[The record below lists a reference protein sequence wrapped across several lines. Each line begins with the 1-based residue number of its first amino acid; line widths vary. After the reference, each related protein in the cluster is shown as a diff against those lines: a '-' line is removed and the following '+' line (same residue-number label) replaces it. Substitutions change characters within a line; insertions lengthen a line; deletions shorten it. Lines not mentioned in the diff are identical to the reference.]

1 MWTNKIIVDILSFVN
16 NHQDFSQISNR
27 KSLSFIPKLR
37 ILKKHVNIVNL
48 FVWLAIALAIP
59 IAVYSVWQMPYLKL
73 DLTFL
78 AFLIVTV
85 FVGSTFQIQ
94 LPRTKIHLSFAEAT
108 IFFFLLVYGT
118 EAAVITAALESLY
131 TSVSMRRKNINIKS
145 QTIALNVS
153 FGVITTFVAGIA
165 ATALFGS
172 QLPLMNFESITLL
185 VEVLAVLAGIQFLLN
200 SILVAGFTS
209 LRMEKTFYS
218 VISETCFNALI
229 MYAVGA
235 TLAGLMTKAV
245 YNIEPVLLIVTAV
258 VAATA
263 YITYRRYVDDVK
275 VTSAKA
281 EQAERERAE
290 QAEQHIEELQH
301 HIAEQEKTEQALRE
315 SREKFRHA
323 AYHDNLTD
331 LPNRNRFNEIV
342 QFQIDKCQHK
352 PEQEFAVLFL
362 DLNRFK
368 TINDSLGHSVGD
380 ELILSVGKRLANLTG
395 KSDLVARFSGDEFAI
410 ILTDL
415 KNKKYAT
422 EFAMLVRNKLALP
435 FTIGGRQIF
444 TSVSIGI
451 SFGNSLYKK
460 AEEVL
465 RDVDIAMYHAKE
477 SRRPF
482 EIFDPSMHTRAVT
495 LLQIETDLR
504 HALERDEMLVYYQPI
519 IDLATMKP
527 MGFEALM
534 RWKHPQ
540 RGIVPPVEFIP
551 VAEETGLIIP
561 LTLWIMRTACRQAVA
576 WNKYAPAN
584 KPLIMSINLSGKH
597 FSQPDLVNQVR
608 AIIEETGINP
618 RSVKLELTE
627 SAVMDNA
634 ENAIGMFKELRS
646 LGVQLSIDDFGT
658 GYSSLSYLH
667 RFPIDMLKVDRSFVS
682 TMEGG
687 TENGEIVR
695 TVIALAKTLRLNV
708 IAEGIESIHQLH
720 QLRILG
726 CEYGQGYLFSRP
738 VPPDEAEILL
748 KDKNRWQNIIP
759 DNNPLIVAQ
768 NREFT
773 HLRLEN

>member
-1 MWTNKIIVDILSFVN
+1 MKKHIKIINLLS
-16 NHQDFSQISNR
+16 
-27 KSLSFIPKLR
+27 
-37 ILKKHVNIVNL
+37 
-48 FVWLAIALAIP
+48 WLAIALAIP
-59 IAVYSVWQMPYLKL
+59 VIGYSVWQMPYQKM
-73 DLTFL
+73 DLTFFV
-78 AFLIVTV
+78 FLVITV
-85 FVGSTFQIQ
+85 FVGSRFQIQ
-94 LPRTKIHLSFAEAT
+94 LPHTKIHLSFAEAT

-118 EAAVITAALESLY
+118 EAAVITAALETLY
-131 TSVSMRRKNINIKS
+131 TSISLKRKNINIKA

-153 FGVITTFVAGIA
+153 FGVISTFIAGIA
-165 ATALFGS
+165 ANAIFSTELTIANYHNL
-172 QLPLMNFESITLL
+172 TLL
-185 VEVLAVLAGIQFLLN
+185 VEVLAVLAAVQFFLN
-200 SILVAGFTS
+200 SIFVALFMAFRT
-209 LRMEKTFYS
+209 EKSFFA
-218 VISETCFNALI
+218 IFSENCFNALI

-235 TLAGLMTKAV
+235 TVAGLMIEAIQ
-245 YNIEPVLLIVTAV
+245 NIDPILLVVTIT

-275 VTSAKA
+275 ATSAKA

-290 QAEQHIEELQH
+290 QAEKHIEELQH
-301 HIAEQEKTEQALRE
+301 HIVEQEKTEQALRE

-323 AYHDNLTD
+323 AYHDGLTD
-331 LPNRNRFNEIV
+331 LPNRNRFTEII
-342 QFQIDKCQHK
+342 QFQIDKSQHK
-352 PEQEFAVLFL
+352 SNYEFAVLFL

-368 TINDSLGHSVGD
+368 TINDSLGHSIGD
-380 ELILSVGKRLANLTG
+380 ELILRVAKRLANLTS

-410 ILTDL
+410 VLTNISD
-415 KNKKYAT
+415 KKDAT
-422 EFAMLVRNKLALP
+422 EFAVTVRQKLAQP

-444 TSVSIGI
+444 TSVSVGI
-451 SFGNSLYKK
+451 AFGNGMYKK
-460 AEEVL
+460 AEEIL

-495 LLQIETDLR
+495 LLQLETDLR
-504 HALERDEMLVYYQPI
+504 HAIERDEMIVYYQPI

-534 RWKHPQ
+534 RWRHPQ
-540 RGIVPPVEFIP
+540 RGIVPPIEFIP

-576 WNKYAPAN
+576 WNKYAPAD

-608 AIIEETGINP
+608 GILDETGINP

-738 VPPDEAEILL
+738 VPSEEAEVLL
-748 KDKNRWQNIIP
+748 QDKERWQNIIP
-759 DNNPLIVAQ
+759 DNNPAMLAQ